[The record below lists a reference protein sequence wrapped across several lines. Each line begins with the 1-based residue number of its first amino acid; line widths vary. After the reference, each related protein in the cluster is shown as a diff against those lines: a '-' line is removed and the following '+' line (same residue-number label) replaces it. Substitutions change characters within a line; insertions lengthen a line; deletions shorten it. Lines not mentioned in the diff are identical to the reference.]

1 MKIDKAVAAT
11 IVREEATKATSG
23 PLDAAWKAKI
33 EKLSQL
39 CEDGISKTHIAFLGT
54 EILAKA
60 MDRSV
65 DLYAIK
71 PNHAKGNFNAFSAR
85 SLCHSVLVPLS
96 AELGFSIGVTG
107 REPLNNQPYFRMTRL
122 GDDTPVHAG
131 GKAAFV
137 FMEELVAE
145 LSKLG
150 TTEEQAREALRAFIA
165 VRRGYISK
173 FVAKEG
179 ETQITPEQLL
189 AAIKAFVLE
198 NSEGGKRA
206 QAVVAGL
213 MDVLAGVDRVESGRI
228 NDPSRKYPG
237 DVCIR
242 SNDGEEW
249 EKSFEVRDKPVAA
262 ADVQIFANKCITM
275 GVREAAVVM
284 VATGQATLS
293 AETLSAW
300 AAARGMSL
308 TLFHGWDGIVE
319 QTLFWAD
326 VPKLDGA
333 RTAVT
338 FIRERLQAVEASAE
352 AVALWD
358 KLSSG

>member
-1 MKIDKAVAAT
+1 MKIDKTAAIA
-11 IVREEATKATSG
+11 IVREEAAKAASG
-23 PLDAAWKAKI
+23 SVDAAWKAKI

-60 MDRSV
+60 MDRNV

-71 PNHAKGNFNAFSAR
+71 PKHASGNPHAFSAR
-85 SLCHSVLVPLS
+85 NLCHSVLVPLS

-122 GDDTPVHAG
+122 GDDTPVHG
-131 GKAAFV
+131 GGRAAFA
-137 FMEELVAE
+137 FMEKLVAE
-145 LSKLG
+145 LSKLN
-150 TTEEQAREALRAFIA
+150 TEAEAREALRAFIA
-165 VRRGYISK
+165 VRRSYIPK
-173 FVAKEG
+173 YAAKVG
-179 ETQITPEQLL
+179 DTNITLEQLVV
-189 AAIKAFVLE
+189 AIETLVLDD
-198 NSEGGKRA
+198 SEGGKRA

-213 MDVLAGVDRVESGRI
+213 MDVFAGVDRVESGRI

-242 SNDGEEW
+242 AAHDEEW

-262 ADVQIFANKCITM
+262 SDVQIFTNKCISM

-284 VATGQATLS
+284 VAEGQARLN
-293 AETLSAW
+293 AEALSAW
-300 AAARGMSL
+300 AAERRMSL
-308 TLFHGWDGIVE
+308 TLFHGWGSIVE
-319 QTLFWAD
+319 QALFWAGM
-326 VPKLDGA
+326 PKLDGA
-333 RTAVT
+333 SAAVAS
-338 FIRERLQAVEASAE
+338 IRERLQAVEASAK